1 MNMIIK
7 TTFILLLMNVTISSP
22 VSAAWFGSGSTSE
35 TAQSGATPFTT
46 ISDMADAMGRELKE
60 GHAGNSLR
68 LYLDRD
74 DIREDQDVRNVP
86 FAGLLAN
93 ELERSFSRAG
103 YVFEGR
109 LIDQADYIVSISYH
123 RTADK
128 VVVYLKLKRTKN
140 DSYRNLKGMYELS
153 LATLPRDFFVE
164 NLDSKLARLTQK
176 VAQSWNKT
184 GTLSL
189 FIAPV
194 VEARRKYSSQFSE
207 YATGKFKANLATF
220 PLFRLMEEKPAVKRG
235 VLRSIEKN
243 TDLAGTDAL
252 LVGADAVLEGV
263 YLRGRDSLN
272 VSLTIKDLKG
282 KVLGSAEENIPMGM
296 ILFSVDNDDAET
308 LARIADTENENSGSV
323 RISTVKGGSYQ
334 VFHEGETVS
343 FIIQVARPLYVYVY
357 DINPNGEVSLL
368 YPKIGEV
375 EQPRQPGLVYTLP
388 DVNDSWEIKV
398 ESPFG
403 KDAVKIFASD
413 RRLPI
418 PGINPQVASRSF
430 QNGTRSL
437 NRVDKVQKELT
448 SQPSING
455 RDIVDYYK
463 GQAVRTGAALYEST
477 VYVETR
483 PK

>member
-1 MNMIIK
+1 MNMLCK
-7 TTFILLLMNVTISSP
+7 TFMLLLLVNVVISSP
-22 VSAAWFGSGSTSE
+22 VSAGWFNSGSPTE
-35 TAQSGATPFTT
+35 TAQSGAAPFAT

-60 GHAGNSLR
+60 GHAGSSLR

-86 FAGLLAN
+86 FAALLAN
-93 ELERSFSRAG
+93 ELERSFSKTG

-153 LATLPRDFFVE
+153 LATVPSDLFVE
-164 NLDSKLARLTQK
+164 NLDNKLVRLTQK
-176 VAQSWNKT
+176 VAQSWNKA

-194 VEARRKYSSQFSE
+194 VEARRKYSSPFSE
-207 YATGKFKANLATF
+207 YATGKFKANLAAF
-220 PLFRLMEEKPAVKRG
+220 PLFRLMEEKPVVKSG
-235 VLRSIEKN
+235 ALRSIKKG

-252 LVGADAVLEGV
+252 LVGADAVLEGI
-263 YLRGRDSLN
+263 YLRGRDSVN
-272 VSLTIKDLKG
+272 VSLTMKDLKG
-282 KVLGSAEENIPMGM
+282 KVLGSAEESIPLEMV
-296 ILFSVDNDDAET
+296 LFSLDNDDAET
-308 LARIADTENENSGSV
+308 LASIADTENEKTGAV
-323 RISTVKGGSYQ
+323 RISTVKGGGYQ
-334 VFHEGETVS
+334 VFRKGETVS
-343 FIIQVARPLYVYVY
+343 FIIQVTRPLFVYVY

-368 YPKIGEV
+368 YPKIGEA
-375 EQPRQPGLVYTLP
+375 EQPKQPGLVYTLP
-388 DVNDSWEIKV
+388 DVSDSWEIKV
-398 ESPFG
+398 EAPFG

-418 PGINPQVASRSF
+418 PGINQQMASRSF
-430 QNGTRSL
+430 NNGTRSL
-437 NRVDKVQKELT
+437 NRVDKVQKELA
-448 SQPSING
+448 SQSSING

-463 GQAVRTGAALYEST
+463 GQAARTGAALYEST